1 MEAIDFWRGLM
12 QTWVTISF
20 LSLGINAAK
29 IRRTFK
35 MGLEILNLEN
45 SNWFKKNEEGIVK
58 TNMWRSR
65 DFYFF
70 TFKHLIFFF
79 A

>member
-12 QTWVTISF
+12 QTRITISF

-29 IRRTFK
+29 IRTFK
-35 MGLEILNLEN
+35 VGLEILNLEN
-45 SNWFKKNEEGIVK
+45 SNWFKKNEEDIVE
-58 TNMWRSR
+58 TNMWRSS
-65 DFYFF
+65 DFYVF